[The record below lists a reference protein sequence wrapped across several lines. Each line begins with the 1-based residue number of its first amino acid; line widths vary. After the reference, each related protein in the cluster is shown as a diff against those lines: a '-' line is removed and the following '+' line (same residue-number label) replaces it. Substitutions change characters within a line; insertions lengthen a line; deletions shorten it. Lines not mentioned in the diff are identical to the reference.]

1 MYIVFRREE
10 MKVYEWEHRYTF
22 LHKSITE
29 HNPTPMTPNAPGYT
43 HISLLKIQALFGLQ
57 PNARPLC
64 PVTRNCKLQEVKKTG
79 REIKSVFTGERE
91 RDVVK
96 LPQHCSV

>member
-1 MYIVFRREE
+1 

-29 HNPTPMTPNAPGYT
+29 HNPTPLTPNVPGYT
-43 HISLLKIQALFGLQ
+43 HISQLKTHALFGLQ
-57 PNARPLC
+57 LNVRPLC
-64 PVTRNCKLQEVKKTG
+64 LVTRNWKLMEVKKTG

-96 LPQHCSV
+96 LPQHCSM